1 MHERPMP
8 NVIPLTLDPKQRQPL
23 KNLAV
28 LLLKWNAAHNLV
40 SRKMSPEQVID
51 LLWESSAFLPFLPQ
65 GARVVD
71 IGSGAGIPALP
82 LSVLRP
88 DLKITALEPREK
100 RCVWLRFASTHLN
113 LNVAVAQE
121 RWAPECNDYDLV
133 VSRAVFP
140 PTEFCARVGLL
151 APYSLQMTGE
161 KPPGETRQAYSI
173 QRGQIDAGLILA
185 GNSVSFNAEGASS

>member
-28 LLLKWNAAHNLV
+28 LLLKWNVAHNLV
-40 SRKMSPEQVID
+40 SRKMNLEQIID
-51 LLWESSAFLPFLPQ
+51 LLWESSAFLPFLPH
-65 GARVVD
+65 GAQVVD
-71 IGSGAGIPALP
+71 LGSGAGIPALP
-82 LSVLRP
+82 LAVLRP

-100 RCVWLRFASTHLN
+100 RCVWLRFAATRLN
-113 LNVAVAQE
+113 LDVAVAQM
-121 RWAPECNDYDLV
+121 RWAPEWDHYDLV

-140 PTEFCARVGLL
+140 PKEFCTRVGAL

-173 QRGQIDAGLILA
+173 LRGQTDAGLILA
-185 GNSVSFNAEGASS
+185 GKGVSFNAGDASS